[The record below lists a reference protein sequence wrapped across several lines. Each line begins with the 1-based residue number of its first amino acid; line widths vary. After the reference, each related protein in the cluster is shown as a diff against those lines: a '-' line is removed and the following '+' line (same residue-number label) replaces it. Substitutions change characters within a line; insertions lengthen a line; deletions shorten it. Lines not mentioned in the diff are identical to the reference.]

1 MKNYNGFGW
10 IVEFGTKR
18 LERKTEGI
26 GNQRMD
32 GDYPDYRIVKIG
44 QNSEKSHGYFIRF
57 AVTQTP
63 VKDHQVNI

>member
-1 MKNYNGFGW
+1 
-10 IVEFGTKR
+10 
-18 LERKTEGI
+18 
-26 GNQRMD
+26 MD

-57 AVTQTP
+57 AVTQTQ